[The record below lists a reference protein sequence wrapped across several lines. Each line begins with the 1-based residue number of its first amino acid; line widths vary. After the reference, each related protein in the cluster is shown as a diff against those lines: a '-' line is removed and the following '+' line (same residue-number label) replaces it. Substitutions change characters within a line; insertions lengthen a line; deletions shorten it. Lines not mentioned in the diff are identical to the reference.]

1 MSAEDQNIPSV
12 AAINKQLVELRRDLG
27 RVAVESGST
36 NSQAVKAVQA
46 RIAELTA
53 QLQEAEAARERSVSP
68 PLNPTSTLQA
78 LEHLGRNAK
87 PKRVQQQAQP
97 ELPLFDPAKLEIMDD
112 ASASTDPAEHD
123 PIMQTDK
130 WLKHL
135 REFHRQLSEQLVQ
148 VNRELARLAD
158 DAAPELR
165 EEAETLRAKQAEVE
179 AEIEAETKAFKALL
193 QAEKQRKAIEP
204 AESVEEGKGLV
215 KVRHPNRDFFLADM
229 FDYALKDDGASMEA
243 PIFTLSTKPDLS
255 IWEWSSKDG
264 NKYVKVAPS
273 VLGRAT
279 QHDKD
284 VLIYVVSQLTEAL
297 NRGRDDAKN
306 RTVRFTV
313 YDFLVTTNRQTSGQG
328 YKLLQEAFER
338 LAGTRITTDIK
349 TGRERVKQGFG
360 IIDEWRII
368 EKSKSDERM
377 IAVEVTLSRWLYNA
391 VQAFEVLTIHPDY
404 FRLRRP
410 LARRLYEIARKH
422 CGHQTE
428 WTIGLELLQEKA
440 GSKSTLKEFRRAV
453 RTIETDDSLPEYR
466 LLLTHDDKVKF
477 YVRDGARLIRGI
489 TKRIGGQ

>member
-1 MSAEDQNIPSV
+1 MTAEKQSVDTISA
-12 AAINKQLVELRRDLG
+12 QLVELRRDLG
-27 RVAVESGST
+27 RVAVEHGLDS
-36 NSQAVKAVQA
+36 KELKDVQA
-46 RIAELTA
+46 RIATLTA
-53 QLQEAEAARERSVSP
+53 KLKEAEAAKENDVPP
-68 PLNPTSTLQA
+68 PLKPASALNA
-78 LEHLGRNAK
+78 LERIGRNAK
-87 PKRVQQQAQP
+87 PKREQQQTQP
-97 ELPLFDPAKLEIMDD
+97 ELPLFDPAKLEGMALDVDVGDPLDD
-112 ASASTDPAEHD
+112 D
-123 PIMQTDK
+123 PIYQADR
-130 WLKHL
+130 WLKQL
-135 REFHRQLSEQLVQ
+135 REYHRQLSEQLVE
-148 VNRELARLAD
+148 VNRELTRLAD
-158 DAAPELR
+158 DAAPELQN
-165 EEAETLRAKQAEVE
+165 EAEALRSKQAEVE

-193 QAEKQRKAIEP
+193 QAEKQRKTTEP
-204 AESVEEGKGLV
+204 SESVEEGRGLV

-349 TGRERVKQGFG
+349 TGGERVKQGFG

-404 FRLRRP
+404 FRLRKP

-453 RTIETDDSLPEYR
+453 RTIQTDDSLPEYR

-489 TKRIGGQ
+489 TKRVGGQ